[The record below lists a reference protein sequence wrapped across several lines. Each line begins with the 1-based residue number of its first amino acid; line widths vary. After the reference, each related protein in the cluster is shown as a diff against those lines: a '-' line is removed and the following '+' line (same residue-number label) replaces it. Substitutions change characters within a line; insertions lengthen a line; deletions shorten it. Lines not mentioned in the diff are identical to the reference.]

1 MAPKP
6 LPSDEKMPVAADD
19 QAGLETAKE
28 PAPSA
33 AVRVLA
39 EKATRPPPPRDE
51 GDTGDEEPEL
61 ELDDEEDEEE
71 LVVFTAREAAG
82 ALATMYGFVR
92 PYLAGYKKILAF
104 VGFGVV
110 VETLFNVIM
119 PLSLKFLIDDA
130 LGEEDFQALFRILSV
145 LAVAGIVTS
154 IVAIWYERW
163 DARLAAALISDVRTR
178 LFEHVQ
184 QLPAG

>member
-6 LPSDEKMPVAADD
+6 LPSDEKLPAAAED
-19 QAGLETAKE
+19 QAGLKTASE
-28 PAPSA
+28 PVPSA
-33 AVRVLA
+33 AVHVVA
-39 EKATRPPPPRDE
+39 EKATRPPPPQDE
-51 GDTGDEEPEL
+51 DDAGDDELEL
-61 ELDDEEDEEE
+61 ELDDEED

-92 PYLAGYKKILAF
+92 PYLAGYKKILTF
-104 VGFGVV
+104 VGFGIV

-154 IVAIWYERW
+154 IVAVWYERW
-163 DARLAAALISDVRTR
+163 DARLA
-178 LFEHVQ
+178 
-184 QLPAG
+184 

>member
-6 LPSDEKMPVAADD
+6 LPSDEKLPAAAED
-19 QAGLETAKE
+19 QAGLKTASE
-28 PAPSA
+28 PVPSA
-33 AVRVLA
+33 AVRVVA
-39 EKATRPPPPRDE
+39 ERPPPPQDE
-51 GDTGDEEPEL
+51 DDTGDDETEL
-61 ELDDEEDEEE
+61 ELDEEEDDED

-104 VGFGVV
+104 VGFGIV

-130 LGEEDFQALFRILSV
+130 LGEEDFQALFRILSE

-154 IVAIWYERW
+154 IVAVWYERW
-163 DARLAAALISDVRTR
+163 DARLVASIISDVRTR
-178 LFEHVQ
+178 LVEHVQ
-184 QLPAG
+184 Q